1 MWKTGS
7 SSRYNSNSF
16 LKERKKKILNNC
28 KVPSQVLLSAV
39 TSVVSGI
46 TVSTASVKILG
57 EVGNVEF
64 QCLLAQS
71 TDNDNNNINLLSVRI

>member
-16 LKERKKKILNNC
+16 LKEKKKILNNC

-71 TDNDNNNINLLSVRI
+71 TDNDSNNINLLSVRI